1 MTKKPSTAVRRQR
14 GDRATTREP
23 VVASPPG
30 PRRAAGSSPGG
41 SRRHVLTPAPMDP
54 SNWLG

>member
-1 MTKKPSTAVRRQR
+1 MKKKSSTAVRRQR
-14 GDRATTREP
+14 GSRATAPEP
-23 VVASPPG
+23 LASPSTG
-30 PRRAAGSSPGG
+30 HRQDGGASGG

>member
-1 MTKKPSTAVRRQR
+1 MKKKSSTAVHRQRGSRTTASEPTASPSTAHRQN
-14 GDRATTREP
+14 
-23 VVASPPG
+23 VAG
-30 PRRAAGSSPGG
+30 TAGG

>member
-1 MTKKPSTAVRRQR
+1 MKKKSSTAVRRQR
-14 GDRATTREP
+14 GGRATAPEP
-23 VVASPPG
+23 LVSPT
-30 PRRAAGSSPGG
+30 AGHRQDGAGAPGG

>member
-1 MTKKPSTAVRRQR
+1 MKKKSSTAVRRQR
-14 GDRATTREP
+14 GSRATASEP
-23 VVASPPG
+23 LVSPSTGHRQDGAGAS
-30 PRRAAGSSPGG
+30 GG